1 MKLLPLIFL
10 LPALAHA
17 GSWFQFEAGAGVSF
31 ASDVDGVWTQHNV
44 ADNHERLKTPAF
56 VAGLT
61 GELYAAHNWSLNYH
75 ADYTYM
81 GTQTAACNCVS
92 DSDYADR
99 NYRGTSY
106 RFDGS
111 GHVQGVA
118 LTLEP
123 GYTYRGTRFAVE
135 GGPFL
140 FWNTWT
146 EAAYL
151 DPTQHVHAPRGM
163 RLAYV
168 LGARIERGN
177 LSLSYRYFTHM
188 QRSADQSPGLVRN
201 LQTLTAVYRF

>member
-56 VAGLT
+56 TAGLT

-75 ADYTYM
+75 ADYAYV
-81 GTQTAACNCVS
+81 GSQTASCACVS
-92 DSDYADR
+92 DAAYAAR
-99 NYRGTSY
+99 QYGAQSI
-106 RFDGS
+106 RFAGS
-111 GHVQGVA
+111 GHMQGIA

-123 GYTYRGTRFAVE
+123 GYTWRGTRVAVE

-140 FWNTWT
+140 FWNTWNEVVYT
-146 EAAYL
+146 
-151 DPTQHVHAPRGM
+151 DPQMHVRADPGM
-163 RLAYV
+163 RVAYV
-168 LGARIERGN
+168 LGARVEHGN
-177 LSLSYRYFTHM
+177 FSLSYRYYTHIGRSRM
-188 QRSADQSPGLVRN
+188 QYPGLVRN